1 MVGGPLGSPGQ
12 EVAAQ
17 GRHLRGLLKPL
28 QMIKTSIIRHFH
40 NIGAC
45 VKLVIVIVTIKYSIV
60 TTFKEYVVINTV
72 TTFSSCKSIISTH
85 SCCNRTDR
93 L

>member
-1 MVGGPLGSPGQ
+1 MISSRKAKKKGLN
-12 EVAAQ
+12 VAQ
-17 GRHLRGLLKPL
+17 KR
-28 QMIKTSIIRHFH
+28 
-40 NIGAC
+40 AC
-45 VKLVIVIVTIKYSIV
+45 AKLVIVIVTIKYSIV

>member
-1 MVGGPLGSPGQ
+1 MGHFFFGKRFGLRPESPFFAVGS
-12 EVAAQ
+12 
-17 GRHLRGLLKPL
+17 R
-28 QMIKTSIIRHFH
+28 IW
-40 NIGAC
+40 AC
-45 VKLVIVIVTIKYSIV
+45 AKLVIVIVTIKYSIV

-85 SCCNRTDR
+85 SCCNRADK

>member
-1 MVGGPLGSPGQ
+1 
-12 EVAAQ
+12 
-17 GRHLRGLLKPL
+17 
-28 QMIKTSIIRHFH
+28 MILPDIRKCSNSDQNLSIDIHVFG
-40 NIGAC
+40 GAC
-45 VKLVIVIVTIKYSIV
+45 LKLVIVIVTIKYSIV

-85 SCCNRTDR
+85 SCCNRADK

>member
-1 MVGGPLGSPGQ
+1 MI
-12 EVAAQ
+12 
-17 GRHLRGLLKPL
+17 HLQKNYFGNLP
-28 QMIKTSIIRHFH
+28 Q
-40 NIGAC
+40 IGAC

>member
-28 QMIKTSIIRHFH
+28 QMIKTSIIRHIH
-40 NIGAC
+40 
-45 VKLVIVIVTIKYSIV
+45 SIV
-60 TTFKEYVVINTV
+60 YL
-72 TTFSSCKSIISTH
+72 S
-85 SCCNRTDR
+85 R
-93 L
+93 

>member
-1 MVGGPLGSPGQ
+1 MVDGPLGSPGQ

-40 NIGAC
+40 NIVYVLVALIIQG
-45 VKLVIVIVTIKYSIV
+45 VKSGLGV
-60 TTFKEYVVINTV
+60 
-72 TTFSSCKSIISTH
+72 
-85 SCCNRTDR
+85 
-93 L
+93 